1 MSQGTFE
8 YVHALMF
15 TYDWGIDLSQFC
27 FAELVSLLTYDFWL
41 FRVKVLN

>member
-15 TYDWGIDLSQFC
+15 TYDWGIDLSQFLFC
-27 FAELVSLLTYDFWL
+27 WASFIIDLWLLII
-41 FRVKVLN
+41 